1 MKNKFLAII
10 IVLIIMLFSGLGLF
24 YTTSAEEH
32 IEAYT
37 EVNLKDN
44 LEVNS
49 ETTPETVTELVTELA
64 TEPITETEPFT
75 EISTEPEIEV
85 QTEIMEESET
95 EQQTD
100 ITEEQE
106 KYVYI
111 TYYVLDEYVY
121 LTSELSGFDDC
132 SEIRYQWMADV
143 GNGYEPV
150 MGANDRSYT
159 YHIDEYSNNIKW
171 KLVVSFR

>member
-1 MKNKFLAII
+1 MKNKFLEII
-10 IVLIIMLFSGLGLF
+10 IALIVMLFSGLGLF

-44 LEVNS
+44 SEVNS
-49 ETTPETVTELVTELA
+49 ETNTELITEAITEESTELQ
-64 TEPITETEPFT
+64 TEML
-75 EISTEPEIEV
+75 TEPEIEAH
-85 QTEIMEESET
+85 TEMVEELET

>member
-1 MKNKFLAII
+1 MMKNKFLAII
-10 IVLIIMLFSGLGLF
+10 IALIVMLFSGLGLF

-44 LEVNS
+44 FEINS
-49 ETTPETVTELVTELA
+49 ETNTELITEAIAEESTELQ
-64 TEPITETEPFT
+64 TEML
-75 EISTEPEIEV
+75 TEPEIEV
-85 QTEIMEESET
+85 QTEMVEESET

-121 LTSELSGFDDC
+121 LTSELSGFNDC

>member
-1 MKNKFLAII
+1 MKDKL
-10 IVLIIMLFSGLGLF
+10 IVIPLTLIIMLIPVFELF
-24 YTTSAEEH
+24 YTISAEEH
-32 IEAYT
+32 VEAYT
-37 EVNLKDN
+37 EVNLEDN

-49 ETTPETVTELVTELA
+49 DTTSETVTELVTESA
-64 TEPITETEPFT
+64 TEVITETEHFT
-75 EISTEPEIEV
+75 EISTEPEIEAH
-85 QTEIMEESET
+85 TEMVEESET

-143 GNGYEPV
+143 GNGYEQV
-150 MGANDRSYT
+150 IGANDRSYT
-159 YHIDEYSNNIKW
+159 YHIDEHSNNIKW

>member
-1 MKNKFLAII
+1 MMKNKFLAII
-10 IVLIIMLFSGLGLF
+10 IALIVMLFSGLGLF

-44 LEVNS
+44 SEVNS
-49 ETTPETVTELVTELA
+49 ETNTELITEAITEESTELQ
-64 TEPITETEPFT
+64 TEML
-75 EISTEPEIEV
+75 TEPEIEAH
-85 QTEIMEESET
+85 TEMVEELET

-121 LTSELSGFDDC
+121 LTSELSGFDNC

>member
-1 MKNKFLAII
+1 MMKNKFLAII
-10 IVLIIMLFSGLGLF
+10 IALIVMLFSGLGLF

-44 LEVNS
+44 SEVNS
-49 ETTPETVTELVTELA
+49 ETNTELITEAITEESTELQ
-64 TEPITETEPFT
+64 TEML
-75 EISTEPEIEV
+75 TEPEIEAH
-85 QTEIMEESET
+85 TEMVEELET